1 MTTRPRLSGWSRA
14 SDRRGDMT
22 TTQQRQVRQPSWQS
36 VDSGQLLLVA
46 AAGMLVVAA
55 VAHTAAVGL
64 TQARDA
70 VAFGA
75 LIAFGELLRL
85 SLPGDR
91 EAAPIGS
98 AGALGYALVLQI
110 GLAQA
115 HQSAMQV
122 VAVTAVGMTVGA
134 LPHLAA
140 GRPAGVTGMASRLL
154 AVAFVAAAFRPVSD
168 LTMLGQNVWVA
179 MAVMAGLIVAGWFA
193 ECVIRALIRAD
204 ALRAKF
210 KVALVD
216 EVRVQWQLGAA
227 VGASAMLIAL
237 AADEMGLVALA
248 ILIAPLLVTQ
258 VAFRRY
264 AGIRST
270 YLQTVRALARVTE
283 IGGYVQTGHADRVS
297 RLAVAVGREL
307 GVAEPA
313 LLELQYAALIHDIG
327 QLSLHDPIP
336 GGATVLV
343 SPEDQRRIAA
353 LGAEVIEQAD
363 LQDSVADIVRRQ
375 SDSYGGPVGSRGQQP
390 VPPLS
395 SRIIRAVNA
404 FDDLVGN
411 SADAGRAAA
420 VIDRLRLDPS
430 AEYDPDVVGALGRII
445 ARQSML
451 PT

>member
-75 LIAFGELLRL
+75 LIAFGQLLRL

-122 VAVTAVGMTVGA
+122 VAVTA
-134 LPHLAA
+134 
-140 GRPAGVTGMASRLL
+140 
-154 AVAFVAAAFRPVSD
+154 
-168 LTMLGQNVWVA
+168 
-179 MAVMAGLIVAGWFA
+179 AGLIVAGWFA

-210 KVALVD
+210 KVTLVD

-227 VGASAMLIAL
+227 VGASAM
-237 AADEMGLVALA
+237 
-248 ILIAPLLVTQ
+248 
-258 VAFRRY
+258 
-264 AGIRST
+264 
-270 YLQTVRALARVTE
+270 
-283 IGGYVQTGHADRVS
+283 
-297 RLAVAVGREL
+297 
-307 GVAEPA
+307 
-313 LLELQYAALIHDIG
+313 
-327 QLSLHDPIP
+327 
-336 GGATVLV
+336 
-343 SPEDQRRIAA
+343 
-353 LGAEVIEQAD
+353 
-363 LQDSVADIVRRQ
+363 
-375 SDSYGGPVGSRGQQP
+375 
-390 VPPLS
+390 
-395 SRIIRAVNA
+395 
-404 FDDLVGN
+404 
-411 SADAGRAAA
+411 
-420 VIDRLRLDPS
+420 
-430 AEYDPDVVGALGRII
+430 
-445 ARQSML
+445 
-451 PT
+451 

>member
-1 MTTRPRLSGWSRA
+1 MTA
-14 SDRRGDMT
+14 
-22 TTQQRQVRQPSWQS
+22 TQQRQMRQPSWQS

-55 VAHTAAVGL
+55 VAHTGAVGL

-70 VAFGA
+70 VAFGT

-168 LTMLGQNVWVA
+168 LTMLGRHVWVA

-193 ECVIRALIRAD
+193 ECMIRALIRAD

-216 EVRVQWQLGAA
+216 EVHVQWQLGAA

-283 IGGYVQTGHADRVS
+283 VGGYVEDGHSRRVG

-307 GVAEPA
+307 GMHEPD
-313 LLELQYAALIHDIG
+313 LLELEYAALMHDIG
-327 QLSLHDPIP
+327 QLSLTDPIP

-343 SPEDQRRIAA
+343 SPEDQRRIAE
-353 LGAEVIEQAD
+353 LGAGVIQQAGVLD
-363 LQDSVADIVRRQ
+363 RVAEIVRCQDRPWR
-375 SDSYGGPVGSRGQQP
+375 GTEPGSRGP
-390 VPPLS
+390 GPPTG
-395 SRIIRAVNA
+395 SRIIRAANA
-404 FDDLVGN
+404 FDDLVGG
-411 SADAGRAAA
+411 STDRDRSTAALE
-420 VIDRLRLDPS
+420 RLRLDT
-430 AEYDPDVVGALGRII
+430 AAQYDPKVVAALSKVTGRWYPG
-445 ARQSML
+445 RM
-451 PT
+451 

>member
-1 MTTRPRLSGWSRA
+1 MTTRPRRSGWSKV
-14 SDRRGDMT
+14 SDWRGDMT

-134 LPHLAA
+134 LPHLVA
-140 GRPAGVTGMASRLL
+140 GRPAGVAGMASRLL
-154 AVAFVAAAFRPVSD
+154 AVALVAFTFRPLSD
-168 LTMLGQNVWVA
+168 LAMLSKHVWVA
-179 MAVMAGLIVAGWFA
+179 IPVMAGLIVAGWFA

-216 EVRVQWQLGAA
+216 EVRVQWQLGVA
-227 VGASAMLIAL
+227 VGASAMIIAL

-283 IGGYVQTGHADRVS
+283 VGGYTEDGHSRRVG

-307 GVAEPA
+307 GMNEPD
-313 LLELQYAALIHDIG
+313 LLELEYAALMHDIG
-327 QLSLHDPIP
+327 QLSLQDPIP

-343 SPEDQRRIAA
+343 SPEDQRRIAE
-353 LGAEVIEQAD
+353 LGAGVIKEAGVLD
-363 LQDSVADIVRRQ
+363 RVAEIVRCQDRPWR
-375 SDSYGGPVGSRGQQP
+375 GPGTA
-390 VPPLS
+390 PPRRRPRTL
-395 SRIIRAVNA
+395 
-404 FDDLVGN
+404 
-411 SADAGRAAA
+411 
-420 VIDRLRLDPS
+420 
-430 AEYDPDVVGALGRII
+430 
-445 ARQSML
+445 
-451 PT
+451 

>member
-1 MTTRPRLSGWSRA
+1 MTTRPRRSGWSKV
-14 SDRRGDMT
+14 SDWRGDMT
-22 TTQQRQVRQPSWQS
+22 TTQATPGRQPSWQS
-36 VDSGQLLLVA
+36 MDCGQLLLLAVV
-46 AAGMLVVAA
+46 GMLAVAA
-55 VAHTAAVGL
+55 VAQTAAVGL

-115 HQSAMQV
+115 HQSAMKV
-122 VAVTAVGMTVGA
+122 GAVTAVGMTVGA

-193 ECVIRALIRAD
+193 ECVIRALIRAY

-283 IGGYVQTGHADRVS
+283 VGGYVEDGHS
-297 RLAVAVGREL
+297 RPVGRL
-307 GVAEPA
+307 
-313 LLELQYAALIHDIG
+313 
-327 QLSLHDPIP
+327 
-336 GGATVLV
+336 
-343 SPEDQRRIAA
+343 
-353 LGAEVIEQAD
+353 
-363 LQDSVADIVRRQ
+363 
-375 SDSYGGPVGSRGQQP
+375 PVG
-390 VPPLS
+390 
-395 SRIIRAVNA
+395 
-404 FDDLVGN
+404 VGH
-411 SADAGRAAA
+411 GHGLGERHPAAA
-420 VIDRLRLDPS
+420 
-430 AEYDPDVVGALGRII
+430 
-445 ARQSML
+445 
-451 PT
+451 

>member
-1 MTTRPRLSGWSRA
+1 M
-14 SDRRGDMT
+14 DC
-22 TTQQRQVRQPSWQS
+22 
-36 VDSGQLLLVA
+36 GQLLLLAVV
-46 AAGMLVVAA
+46 GMLAVAA
-55 VAHTAAVGL
+55 VAQTAAVGL

-122 VAVTAVGMTVGA
+122 VAVAAVGMTVGA

-140 GRPAGVTGMASRLL
+140 APRPRPPLAGVRRAGVTGMASRLL

-168 LTMLGQNVWVA
+168 LTMLGQHVWVA

-227 VGASAMLIAL
+227 GGASAMLIAL
-237 AADEMGLVALA
+237 AADEMGLV
-248 ILIAPLLVTQ
+248 
-258 VAFRRY
+258 
-264 AGIRST
+264 
-270 YLQTVRALARVTE
+270 
-283 IGGYVQTGHADRVS
+283 DRK
-297 RLAVAVGREL
+297 RTR
-307 GVAEPA
+307 
-313 LLELQYAALIHDIG
+313 
-327 QLSLHDPIP
+327 
-336 GGATVLV
+336 
-343 SPEDQRRIAA
+343 
-353 LGAEVIEQAD
+353 
-363 LQDSVADIVRRQ
+363 
-375 SDSYGGPVGSRGQQP
+375 
-390 VPPLS
+390 
-395 SRIIRAVNA
+395 
-404 FDDLVGN
+404 
-411 SADAGRAAA
+411 
-420 VIDRLRLDPS
+420 
-430 AEYDPDVVGALGRII
+430 
-445 ARQSML
+445 
-451 PT
+451 

>member
-1 MTTRPRLSGWSRA
+1 
-14 SDRRGDMT
+14 MT

-283 IGGYVQTGHADRVS
+283 VGGYVEDGHSRRVG

-307 GVAEPA
+307 GMHEPD
-313 LLELQYAALIHDIG
+313 LLELEYAALMHDIG
-327 QLSLHDPIP
+327 QLSLTDPIP

-343 SPEDQRRIAA
+343 SPEDQRRIAE
-353 LGAEVIEQAD
+353 LGAGVIQQAGVLD
-363 LQDSVADIVRRQ
+363 RVAEIVRCQDRPWRGTE
-375 SDSYGGPVGSRGQQP
+375 SGSTDPGPPAG
-390 VPPLS
+390 
-395 SRIIRAVNA
+395 SRIIRAANA
-404 FDDLVGN
+404 FDDLVGG
-411 SADAGRAAA
+411 STDRDRSAAA
-420 VIDRLRLDPS
+420 LERLRLDT
-430 AEYDPDVVGALGRII
+430 AAQYDPKVVEALSKVTGR
-445 ARQSML
+445 RCPGRM
-451 PT
+451 

>member
-1 MTTRPRLSGWSRA
+1 MTA
-14 SDRRGDMT
+14 
-22 TTQQRQVRQPSWQS
+22 TQQRQVRQPSWQS

-140 GRPAGVTGMASRLL
+140 GRPAGVAGMASRLL

-216 EVRVQWQLGAA
+216 EVHVQWQLGAA

-283 IGGYVQTGHADRVS
+283 VGGYVEDGHSRRVG

-307 GVAEPA
+307 GMHEPD
-313 LLELQYAALIHDIG
+313 LLELEYAALMHDIG
-327 QLSLHDPIP
+327 QLSLTDPIP

-343 SPEDQRRIAA
+343 SPEDQRRIAE
-353 LGAEVIEQAD
+353 LGAGVIRQAGVLD
-363 LQDSVADIVRRQ
+363 RVAEIVRCQDRPWRGTG
-375 SDSYGGPVGSRGQQP
+375 SGGTGSGGTGSGGTGP
-390 VPPLS
+390 GPPAG
-395 SRIIRAVNA
+395 SRIIRAANA
-404 FDDLVGN
+404 FDDLVGP
-411 SADAGRAAA
+411 STDRDRSTAALE
-420 VIDRLRLDPS
+420 RLRLDT
-430 AEYDPDVVGALGRII
+430 AAQYDPKVVEALSKVTGR
-445 ARQSML
+445 RYPGRM
-451 PT
+451 

>member
-1 MTTRPRLSGWSRA
+1 
-14 SDRRGDMT
+14 MT

-122 VAVTAVGMTVGA
+122 VAVAAVGMTVGA

-140 GRPAGVTGMASRLL
+140 GRSAGVTGMASRLL

-168 LTMLGQNVWVA
+168 LTMLGQHVWVA
-179 MAVMAGLIVAGWFA
+179 MAVMAGLIMAGWFA

-283 IGGYVQTGHADRVS
+283 VGGYVEDGHSRRVG

-307 GVAEPA
+307 GMHEPD
-313 LLELQYAALIHDIG
+313 LLELEYAALMHDIG
-327 QLSLHDPIP
+327 QLSLTDPIP

-343 SPEDQRRIAA
+343 SPEDQRRIAE
-353 LGAEVIEQAD
+353 LGAGVIQQAGVLD
-363 LQDSVADIVRRQ
+363 RVAEIVRCQDRPWRGTE
-375 SDSYGGPVGSRGQQP
+375 SGSTDPGPPAG
-390 VPPLS
+390 
-395 SRIIRAVNA
+395 SRIIRAANA
-404 FDDLVGN
+404 FDDLVGG
-411 SADAGRAAA
+411 STDRDRSTAALE
-420 VIDRLRLDPS
+420 RLRLDT
-430 AEYDPDVVGALGRII
+430 AAQYDPEVVEALAKVTGR
-445 ARQSML
+445 RYPGRM
-451 PT
+451 